1 MVPLPIVNNVQWA
14 RLLGIPM
21 AKKKKF
27 SFYVVDNDAID
38 RKLDIAHTVLKARK
52 SKTKC
57 LAPRE
62 GEGFRI

>member
-1 MVPLPIVNNVQWA
+1 MCNGPDDWGFLW
-14 RLLGIPM
+14 RKE
-21 AKKKKF
+21 KKI

-38 RKLDIAHTVLKARK
+38 RKLDTAHTVLKARK

>member
-1 MVPLPIVNNVQWA
+1 MV
-14 RLLGIPM
+14 
-21 AKKKKF
+21 KKKKI

-38 RKLDIAHTVLKARK
+38 QKLDTARTVLKARK

-62 GEGFRI
+62 G

>member
-1 MVPLPIVNNVQWA
+1 MCNGPDDWGFLW
-14 RLLGIPM
+14 R
-21 AKKKKF
+21 KKI

-38 RKLDIAHTVLKARK
+38 RKLDTAHTVLKARN

>member
-1 MVPLPIVNNVQWA
+1 MCNGPDDWGFL
-14 RLLGIPM
+14 RR
-21 AKKKKF
+21 KKKKI

-38 RKLDIAHTVLKARK
+38 RKLDAAHTVLKARK
-52 SKTKC
+52 YKTKC